1 MTEMPEW
8 KQAMDR
14 PRLKS
19 LGDVFGVA
27 KPVIGMVHLWPLP
40 GAPGYTGYGLQRI
53 IGQALVD
60 AEALIQG
67 GVDGLMVENMW
78 DLPYYV
84 GNDVKPEAMTAQA
97 VAAAE
102 VVKNFPVPVGINVIH
117 NGGLVCLAIALAA
130 GARFIRVCILTGAR
144 LWDTGEFYHGCAAEL
159 VRKRKELHAEGI
171 HIFADVDKKHSVAFP
186 GLDLAT
192 HIEWTEFYGADALIV
207 SGRMTGSAPDIEKVR
222 EAKRLATRPL
232 LIGSGTN
239 TENVVEFLQYADGI
253 IVGSSLKKDG
263 VMENPVD
270 IERVREASVWC
281 CIDLIEYTDRQSAGE
296 VHGRQ
301 IGKVPPMQANLPRQN
316 RGEVAVVQTVPWQ
329 GEKCGAADQ
338 VNGRRYRRDQL

>member
-1 MTEMPEW
+1 MTQLPVW
-8 KQAMDR
+8 KEAMDR
-14 PRLKS
+14 PRMKS
-19 LGDVFGVA
+19 LPDLFGVP

-40 GAPGYTGYGLQRI
+40 GAPGYTGYGMQAI
-53 IGQALVD
+53 IDHALRD
-60 AEALIQG
+60 ADALMQG

-117 NGGLVCLAIALAA
+117 NGGLVCLAIAVAS

-144 LWDTGEFYHGCAAEL
+144 LWDTGEFDHGCAAEL
-159 VRKRKELHAEGI
+159 LRKRKELHAEGI

-207 SGRMTGSAPDIEKVR
+207 SGRMTGSAPDVEKVR
-222 EAKRLATRPL
+222 EAKRLAKRPI
-232 LIGSGTN
+232 LIGSGSSV
-239 TENVVEFLQYADGI
+239 ENVTAFLQYADGI
-253 IVGSSLKKDG
+253 IIGTSLKKDG

-270 IERVREASVWC
+270 VNRVRELMDRVRPVREAASV
-281 CIDLIEYTDRQSAGE
+281 RASSS
-296 VHGRQ
+296 
-301 IGKVPPMQANLPRQN
+301 
-316 RGEVAVVQTVPWQ
+316 RG
-329 GEKCGAADQ
+329 
-338 VNGRRYRRDQL
+338 